1 MLPEFSFP
9 KSSNAAKD
17 ILVPMFYRR
26 AVQDQRASEQQGRP
40 IFREEDYIQIHIP
53 GDKNTI
59 IDRKVR
65 DEDRHRW
72 VEQWKAYTENAVQP
86 IEGTPLEQW
95 PALSVSQI
103 AELRAMHVPTVEVLA
118 ALSDQGIQRIGM
130 GARELQAKAKAFLEA
145 AKDNGMVER
154 IAAEN
159 LRLQD
164 QIDDLQQKNQFFL
177 SQIEELKT
185 LMQDKRKEK
194 SKANKSE

>member
-1 MLPEFSFP
+1 MLPELSLP
-9 KSSNAAKD
+9 KTSNATKD

-26 AVQDQRASEQQGRP
+26 AVQDKLASEQQGRP

-65 DEDRHRW
+65 DDDRARW
-72 VEQWKAYTENAVQP
+72 ADQWKAYTENAAQP
-86 IEGTPLEQW
+86 VEGTPLEQW

-118 ALSDQGIQRIGM
+118 ELSDQGLQRIGM

-145 AKDNGMVER
+145 SKDNGAVER

-159 LRLQD
+159 LRLQE
-164 QIDDLQQKNQFFL
+164 QIAELHQKNEFFL
-177 SQIEELKT
+177 SQIKELKS
-185 LMQDKRKEK
+185 LIQDKKKEK
-194 SKANKSE
+194 LKLKTE